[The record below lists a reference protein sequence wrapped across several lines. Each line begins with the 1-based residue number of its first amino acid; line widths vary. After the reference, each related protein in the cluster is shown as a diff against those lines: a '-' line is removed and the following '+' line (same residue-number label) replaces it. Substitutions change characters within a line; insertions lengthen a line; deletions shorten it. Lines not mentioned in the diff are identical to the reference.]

1 MAKKVSFDYPLSETK
16 DYEGKLIVE
25 ATVYGQNALIDSV
38 VFEDKHGNKSDF
50 MWMLVEWCGNLYTCI
65 EDAAINNASSEEDFS
80 ECRTRQY
87 A

>member
-1 MAKKVSFDYPLSETK
+1 MKVTFDYPLSDTA

-25 ATVYGQNALIDSV
+25 ATVNGQNVLIDSV
-38 VFEDKHGNKSDF
+38 VFEDKHGSKSDF

-65 EDAAINNASSEEDFS
+65 EEAAINNSVNTQAFS

>member
-25 ATVYGQNALIDSV
+25 ATVNGQDVDIDSV
-38 VFEDKHGNKSDF
+38 IFEDKHGNKSEF

-65 EDAAINNASSEEDFS
+65 EEAAINNSVNTEDFS